1 MCKLPEPLTLVI
13 ANDVRELRRMSAWFE
28 ASSRSLGVPERSRED
43 LEVCANEA
51 VTNVIAHGWDSSG
64 EHSIALRLERLGSDI
79 ALEIVDE
86 GRPFDPL
93 AGPSQAISLDLES
106 APVGGL
112 GLPLIRGLLPR
123 SRYARIQGRNVLTL
137 VASGAP

>member
-1 MCKLPEPLTLVI
+1 MCSPPDSPEIVI
-13 ANDVRELRRMSAWFE
+13 ANDVRELRRMSAWLE
-28 ASSRSLGVPERSRED
+28 ARSRLLGMPDRRRED

-51 VTNVIAHGWDSSG
+51 VTNVIAHGWEAPGDHRIS
-64 EHSIALRLERLGSDI
+64 LRLERLGGEI
-79 ALEIVDE
+79 MLEIADE

-93 AGPSQAISLDLES
+93 AGPPHATSLDLAS

-123 SRYARIQGRNVLTL
+123 SRYARIEGRNVLTL
-137 VASGAP
+137 VVGCAP